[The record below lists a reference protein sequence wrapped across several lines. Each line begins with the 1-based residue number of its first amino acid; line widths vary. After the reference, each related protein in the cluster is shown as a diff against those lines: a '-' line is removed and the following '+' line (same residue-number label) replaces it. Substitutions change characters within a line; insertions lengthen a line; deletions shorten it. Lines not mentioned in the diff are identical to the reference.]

1 MYEILEHAADL
12 GFRARAG
19 SFPELLERAAE
30 ALVGIALEIEPIGE
44 RESYAIEAGGDSN
57 ESLLVNW
64 LSEVLYY
71 LDGKLLAL
79 RRFQVNSLSP
89 ERVAGVAFG
98 EPRDPSRHPAR
109 LIVKGIT
116 YHQLKI
122 EQNEHGWFCE
132 VYVDV

>member
-12 GFRARAG
+12 GFRVRAG

-30 ALVGIALEIEPIGE
+30 ALVGIALEIEPIAE
-44 RESYAIEAGGDSN
+44 RESYPIEAEGDSN

-122 EQNEHGWFCE
+122 EQNEHGWSCE